1 MLGCATIFHPAVY
14 EWLIFMRAST
24 SGVCRGIWKPQPPF
38 SASLHQSVWVYL
50 LTISWCFDISL
61 LICLMNERL
70 MTHLQSEAIS
80 QQAKDWL
87 LLLPGAISSHFCTE
101 YMLQSPKKKKKK
113 RWQYWMSLSVSYVS
127 VSVDEKVR
135 QKGHTAVYLLLL
147 HYNMCYSSL
156 MK

>member
-1 MLGCATIFHPAVY
+1 MLGCATIFHPAMY

-24 SGVCRGIWKPQPPF
+24 SRVCRGIWKPQPLF

-70 MTHLQSEAIS
+70 MTHLWSEAIS

-101 YMLQSPKKKKKK
+101 YMLQSKKKKVTVLNVSFCLLCLSLC
-113 RWQYWMSLSVSYVS
+113 RWESQAEWSHSCLVV
-127 VSVDEKVR
+127 
-135 QKGHTAVYLLLL
+135 TFAL
-147 HYNMCYSSL
+147 
-156 MK
+156 